1 MKRNIR
7 CNTLL
12 SVADIDR
19 ISNCSK
25 HKAIFEIPVVDKK
38 GISSYYQMKVTK
50 CVTYDN
56 PFQPITAIIGHLK
69 VYNKNHILMEDRGV
83 KDSAYVLT
91 VNSEY
96 VQYGSTNKSIPTI
109 SVAEIIEMLPDYI
122 SVEHYFGKWHI
133 DGASMNVQYPH
144 VVSEKLLRDALFEML
159 KWLKQNKII

>member
-25 HKAIFEIPVVDKK
+25 HKAIFEMPVVDKK

-83 KDSAYVLT
+83 
-91 VNSEY
+91 EC
-96 VQYGSTNKSIPTI
+96 
-109 SVAEIIEMLPDYI
+109 
-122 SVEHYFGKWHI
+122 W
-133 DGASMNVQYPH
+133 QYPNYIFDTCFYVYKNH
-144 VVSEKLLRDALFEML
+144 
-159 KWLKQNKII
+159 NIIINFINTIINIIKK

>member
-25 HKAIFEIPVVDKK
+25 HKAIFEMPVVDKK

-83 KDSAYVLT
+83 
-91 VNSEY
+91 ECW
-96 VQYGSTNKSIPTI
+96 QY
-109 SVAEIIEMLPDYI
+109 PDYI
-122 SVEHYFGKWHI
+122 FVTCFYEHKNNNIIINFINTIINIIKKWRQI
-133 DGASMNVQYPH
+133 N
-144 VVSEKLLRDALFEML
+144 LR
-159 KWLKQNKII
+159 